1 MSNDWFFEK
10 FALIADAPGAVE
22 RMRGL
27 VLELAVQGRVVEQD
41 NSEGSSLTLLKE
53 IRKKNTASNE
63 EISME
68 QVEFQ
73 SVKVPSSWEICG
85 LGEVAEIV
93 RGVSFPGSAKSDSP
107 RDGHVACLRTASV
120 QSEIDWEDLIY
131 IPQSHVRRM
140 DQWVAKNDIM
150 ISMANSYELVGKV
163 AIVRSCP
170 KKASFGAFLAA
181 IRPIVIDPYYLLY
194 VLRSPRMQF
203 AFRAS
208 SSQTTNIANISLAR
222 MRPLPFPLPPLAEQ
236 RRIVAKVDE
245 LLGICDALEAQQQER
260 ESRKSVLVRASLS
273 RFAESPTPENLGYL
287 FHTSYDIPPSE
298 LRKSILTLAVQ
309 GKLVPQDPNDEP
321 ASVLLHR
328 LRSEKLEKIR
338 KAMMR
343 KPRSTERSFVENA
356 DIATPTRWAWG
367 CVADFGAPEDNAIV
381 DGPFGSNL
389 RLSDYDPMGGY
400 PVITISNIDEGFD
413 LLKLRKVSEAKFQEL
428 KRSAVRAND
437 ILVAKIGSSYGK
449 VGLYPDYMPVGIIP
463 ANLLKITPHPSMYWK
478 YLVIT
483 LRSPDFRSQL
493 ETIVQFTA
501 QPAFG
506 ISNFKLLPIPIPP
519 LAEQH
524 RIVAKVDQLMAL
536 VDELERQQEASREK
550 ASKLLDA
557 IVQEMTSGERGI
569 AATMES

>member
-1 MSNDWFFEK
+1 MNNDWFFEK

-140 DQWVAKNDIM
+140 DQWVTKNDIM

-170 KKASFGAFLAA
+170 RKASFGAFLAA

-222 MRPLPFPLPPLAEQ
+222 IRPLPFPLPPLAEQ

-245 LLGICDALEAQQQER
+245 LMGICDALEAQQQER

-287 FHTSYDIPPSE
+287 FHKSYDIPPSE

-321 ASVLLHR
+321 ALHIV
-328 LRSEKLEKIR
+328 EKLALTRMQHTPAKHVKNTAKICTADENKCFYEIPSSWTWCRFGDLVLDFRYGTSR
-338 KAMMR
+338 KCDR
-343 KPRSTERSFVENA
+343 NSGEVPVLRIPNIQNGRVDSTDLKFTSMPSAEFAE
-356 DIATPTRWAWG
+356 
-367 CVADFGAPEDNAIV
+367 
-381 DGPFGSNL
+381 L
-389 RLSDYDPMGGY
+389 RLQAGDILL
-400 PVITISNIDEGFD
+400 VRSNG
-413 LLKLRKVSEAKFQEL
+413 SEALVGK
-428 KRSAVRAND
+428 SAV
-437 ILVAKIGSSYGK
+437 VC
-449 VGLYPDYMPVGIIP
+449 
-463 ANLLKITPHPSMYWK
+463 
-478 YLVIT
+478 
-483 LRSPDFRSQL
+483 
-493 ETIVQFTA
+493 
-501 QPAFG
+501 
-506 ISNFKLLPIPIPP
+506 
-519 LAEQH
+519 
-524 RIVAKVDQLMAL
+524 
-536 VDELERQQEASREK
+536 
-550 ASKLLDA
+550 
-557 IVQEMTSGERGI
+557 
-569 AATMES
+569 

>member
-41 NSEGSSLTLLKE
+41 NSEGSSLVLLKE
-53 IRKKNTASNE
+53 IRKKNIASNE

-73 SVKVPSSWEICG
+73 SITVPSSWEICG

-93 RGVSFPGSAKSDSP
+93 RGVTFPGSAKSDSP
-107 RDGHVACLRTASV
+107 RDGYVACLRTASI

-140 DQWVAKNDIM
+140 DQWVAPNDIL

-181 IRPIVIDPYYLLY
+181 IRPILVDPYYLLY

-203 AFRAS
+203 SFRAS
-208 SSQTTNIANISLAR
+208 SSQTTNIANISLGR

-236 RRIVAKVDE
+236 KRIVAKVDE
-245 LLGICDALEAQQQER
+245 LMGLCDALESQQQER
-260 ESRKSVLVRASLS
+260 ELRKSVLVRSSLS

-287 FHTSYDIPPSE
+287 FHKSYDIPPSE

-321 ASVLLHR
+321 ASSILEATHSFFKR
-328 LRSEKLEKIR
+328 LVAEKKLSEPKPLPRIDDQEEPFSLPLGWEWCRLGHVIR
-338 KAMMR
+338 I
-343 KPRSTERSFVENA
+343 SSG
-356 DIATPTRWAWG
+356 DGLIAN
-367 CVADFGAPEDNAIV
+367 DMV
-381 DGPFGSNL
+381 DGPFPVFGGNGVNGYHNQGNVSKRTLVIGRVGFYCGSIHITPTKAWVTDNAFITTFNDEHL
-389 RLSDYDPMGGY
+389 DLDFLSW
-400 PVITISNIDEGFD
+400 
-413 LLKLRKVSEAKFQEL
+413 LLKATDLRKRDNA
-428 KRSAVRAND
+428 
-437 ILVAKIGSSYGK
+437 
-449 VGLYPDYMPVGIIP
+449 
-463 ANLLKITPHPSMYWK
+463 
-478 YLVIT
+478 
-483 LRSPDFRSQL
+483 
-493 ETIVQFTA
+493 TA
-501 QPAFG
+501 QPV
-506 ISNFKLLPIPIPP
+506 ISGAKIYPTILGLPP

-536 VDELERQQEASREK
+536 VDELERQQDASLEN

-557 IVQEMTSGERGI
+557 IVQEMTSGERDI
-569 AATMES
+569 AATLES

>member
-41 NSEGSSLTLLKE
+41 NSEGSSLVLLKE
-53 IRKKNTASNE
+53 IRKKNIASNE

-73 SVKVPSSWEICG
+73 SVTVPSSWEICG

-93 RGVSFPGSAKSDSP
+93 RGVTFPGSAKSDSP
-107 RDGHVACLRTASV
+107 RDGYVACLRTASI

-140 DQWVAKNDIM
+140 DQWVAPNDIL

-181 IRPIVIDPYYLLY
+181 IRPILVDPYYLLY

-203 AFRAS
+203 SFRAS
-208 SSQTTNIANISLAR
+208 SSQTTNIANISLGR

-236 RRIVAKVDE
+236 KRIVAKVDE
-245 LLGICDALEAQQQER
+245 LMGLCDALESQQQER
-260 ESRKSVLVRASLS
+260 ELRKSVLVRSSLS

-287 FHTSYDIPPSE
+287 FHKSYDIPPSE

-321 ASVLLHR
+321 ASSILEATHSFFKR
-328 LRSEKLEKIR
+328 LVAEKKLSEPKPLPRIDDQEEPFSLPLGWEWCRLGHVIR
-338 KAMMR
+338 I
-343 KPRSTERSFVENA
+343 SSG
-356 DIATPTRWAWG
+356 DGLIAN
-367 CVADFGAPEDNAIV
+367 DMV
-381 DGPFGSNL
+381 DGPFPVFGGNGVNGYHNQGNVSKRTLVIGRVGFYCGSIHITPTKAWVTDNAFITTFNDEHL
-389 RLSDYDPMGGY
+389 DLDFLSW
-400 PVITISNIDEGFD
+400 
-413 LLKLRKVSEAKFQEL
+413 LLKATDLRKRDNA
-428 KRSAVRAND
+428 
-437 ILVAKIGSSYGK
+437 
-449 VGLYPDYMPVGIIP
+449 
-463 ANLLKITPHPSMYWK
+463 
-478 YLVIT
+478 
-483 LRSPDFRSQL
+483 
-493 ETIVQFTA
+493 TA
-501 QPAFG
+501 QPV
-506 ISNFKLLPIPIPP
+506 ISGAKIYPTILGLPP

-536 VDELERQQEASREK
+536 VDELERQQDASLEN

-557 IVQEMTSGERGI
+557 IVQEMTSGG
-569 AATMES
+569 